1 MPPILHKKLI
11 VVGIMLLLTT
21 IAGRQ
26 TGAATPVAPM
36 LEMTADGRK
45 FIKSQG
51 KTSADIARTIP
62 AKESIGLPIYPGAY
76 FASHLDNVGSNG
88 TLLAALNLVAEDSP
102 AQIEAWYRKNLS
114 DWSYSDTFAL
124 FYKGQG
130 EINMGSLMEI
140 PTITITD
147 EADPALQG
155 FDLMFYESQKIKSR
169 IIIRYVPG
177 K

>member
-1 MPPILHKKLI
+1 MPSTLPKKLM
-11 VVGIMLLLTT
+11 VVGIVLVLTT
-21 IAGRQ
+21 ISGRE
-26 TGAATPVAPM
+26 TVAATPVAPM
-36 LEMTADGRK
+36 LELTADGRK

-51 KTSADIARTIP
+51 KTPEDSAATIP

-76 FASHLDNVGSNG
+76 FVSHLKNVGSND
-88 TLLAALNLVAEDSP
+88 TLLAALNLVAEDP
-102 AQIEAWYRKNLS
+102 PEQIEAWYRKNLS

-130 EINMGSLMEI
+130 KIDMGSLMEM